1 MIIKEIHNYKQKKII
16 RSPLYPKPVLASF
29 PSPAEDYT
37 DLTLDLNEYLIKNPP
52 ATFFAYAK
60 GNSMSSNGIYDGDL
74 LIIDRSIKSKNNDI
88 VIAALNGEL
97 TVKKI
102 GVINGK
108 TYLIPGNPKY
118 RPINI
123 ESVIDFSI
131 WGTLIHSIHHFS

>member
-1 MIIKEIHNYKQKKII
+1 MLIEKIHNYTKKKII
-16 RSPLYPKPVLASF
+16 RSPLYPKPILASF

-37 DLTLDLNEYLIKNPP
+37 DLSLDLNEHLIKNPP

-60 GNSMSSNGIYDGDL
+60 GDSMSLYGIHNGDL

-102 GVINGK
+102 GCINGN
-108 TYLIPGNPKY
+108 TYLIPGNPRYK
-118 RPINI
+118 PLNI
-123 ESVIDFSI
+123 KSVLDVEI
-131 WGTLIHSIHHFS
+131 WGTVIYSIHHLN